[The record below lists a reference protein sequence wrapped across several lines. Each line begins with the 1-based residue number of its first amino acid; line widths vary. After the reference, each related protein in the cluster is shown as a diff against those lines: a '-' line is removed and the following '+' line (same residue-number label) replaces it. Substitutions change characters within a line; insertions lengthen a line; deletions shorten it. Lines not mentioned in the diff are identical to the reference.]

1 MVWTALKW
9 SVPLLAMIA
18 IVGALTRKTFEVEA
32 VIASPPEA
40 VWSVLM
46 DTAAYPEWNP
56 VFVEVDGA
64 FVEGGRVQNTVRD
77 PSGKLLEMTATVTAL
92 TPERELRQ
100 KGGVPLVI
108 TFDHRWILTPID
120 GGTLV
125 EQLEV
130 DRSRL
135 KITNLRQLLCFSGQ
149 QREMKT

>member
-1 MVWTALKW
+1 
-9 SVPLLAMIA
+9 
-18 IVGALTRKTFEVEA
+18 
-32 VIASPPEA
+32 
-40 VWSVLM
+40 M

-130 DRSRL
+130 DRGFYLWFWDSDW
-135 KITNLRQLLCFSGQ
+135 IEPAYSGVLVALAGRIQ
-149 QREMKT
+149 ALAGAD